1 MNTIV
6 MTGETGVG
14 KTCVVEALGVGRRVM
29 LIDPLVQWSVPT
41 APAETVPGDGH
52 QQWSAPTGPADLVVF
67 DHLSFLPDA
76 EGQVRQATAWCE
88 AHQVNLLLVVQF
100 QEDLESLGIS
110 IPADERA
117 TVSLSRPPQAEALH
131 VSIRYPGE
139 STDWNATFD
148 TYLNVADSTAFK
160 RLLKHTTNRRSRKAS

>member
-1 MNTIV
+1 MNIIV
-6 MTGETGVG
+6 MTGETGIG
-14 KTCVVEALGVGRRVM
+14 KSRVVEALGVGRRVM

-76 EGQVRQATAWCE
+76 EDQVRQATAWCE

-110 IPADERA
+110 SLRDAQA
-117 TVSLSRPPQAEALH
+117 TVSLSRPPQTGTLN
-131 VSIRYPGE
+131 VSIRYQE
-139 STDWNATFD
+139 ETTVWNATFD

-160 RLLKHTTNRRSRKAS
+160 RLLKTTTNRRSRKAS